1 MDEFSCRRCGK
12 SFPKRSRLLR
22 HLSSQVA
29 CEPLKSH
36 TGQKIL
42 REKLLA
48 SEPQKIRCTTCGRA
62 YVHSSSLYRHR
73 KTCKIASTDVLEEIK
88 RLGQKMDELTK
99 QLATPAYAPAS
110 VVAQSV
116 SQAPVLT
123 TMAAAIGAGN
133 TINSNNLNIDASRT
147 YNIRPWD
154 PQNFDFERLSEAP
167 NDLLAQSFAAK
178 NQGETLMDQYL
189 KLDPPNNYSLFATA
203 PDAESMRFF
212 DGQRYKKVADP
223 RGMLKTGYKLFVGEI
238 VQRMMEDE
246 SLFRWYCDLRERDF
260 DEQKARLMAAADKP
274 DCVEV
279 IAEKVAAVSAKI
291 QKVIDDKKIPVES

>member
-1 MDEFSCRRCGK
+1 M
-12 SFPKRSRLLR
+12 P
-22 HLSSQVA
+22 

-73 KTCKIASTDVLEEIK
+73 KTCKIASTDVLEELK

-99 QLATPAYAPAS
+99 QLATPTRASVSASVPAS
-110 VVAQSV
+110 VTVLEGHA
-116 SQAPVLT
+116 APVLT

-154 PQNFDFERLSEAP
+154 PQNFDFERLAEAP

-223 RGMLKTGYKLFVGEI
+223 RGMLKAGYKLFVGEI